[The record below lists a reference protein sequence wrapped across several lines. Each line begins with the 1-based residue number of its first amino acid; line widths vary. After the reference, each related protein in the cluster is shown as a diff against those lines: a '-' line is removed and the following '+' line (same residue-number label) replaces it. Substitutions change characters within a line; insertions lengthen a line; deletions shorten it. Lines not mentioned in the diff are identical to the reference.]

1 MRTESLTVER
11 VYKGI
16 PYQIRVDAK
25 TVVLYVNRTKVSTRE
40 HHYGALHFYQDTE
53 QMLRESEKLIE
64 AYRQSHSEVT
74 KELMWIR
81 DYLRSLMPQH
91 LEEWMRRAI
100 THHIAS

>member
-1 MRTESLTVER
+1 MRTESITVER
-11 VYKGI
+11 VYEGT

-25 TVVLYVNRTKVSTRE
+25 TVVLYVNRTKVGTRE

-53 QMLRESEKLIE
+53 QMLRECGELIE
-64 AYRQSHSEVT
+64 AYRQFHSEVT

-81 DYLRSLMPQH
+81 DYLRSLMPQP

-100 THHIAS
+100 LHYLAS